1 MKIST
6 IHRQQTGFFSQQ
18 QLDMSYNQAVY
29 ADFLTKPFSPEA
41 FETQIQRK
49 KEVFS
54 SEKRDQLVQVLKKQ
68 YAGVETNA
76 AVAANIELLANQNTF
91 TVVTGHQMV
100 AMTGPLYFIYKIAH
114 VIRSAQ
120 ELKKRYPQYNFVPV
134 FWMASEDHDYDEVKS
149 FHLFNRTIT
158 WETAQTGPV
167 GRFEMKDWEP
177 VIEQLTELFKNHPD
191 SELMELLSVF
201 TGNQYTEAFRKLVNH
216 LVGRYGVVIIDGD
229 DAVLKRSFLPYMKKD
244 VQEQFSFNAITQTTD
259 QLIQRGGKQQIVP
272 REINLFYIE
281 KGVRERL
288 VAVGGHVEI
297 VGKGT
302 YLIPEILDWMERAPE
317 EFSPNV
323 SLRPLYQ
330 EVILPNL
337 CYVGGAGEINYWLQL
352 KSVFDRADVLFPLL
366 QTRNSMVWIDKNT
379 SEKMEKLHLEPADM
393 FKELHLL
400 NKEYLEANASDEV
413 DFSEL
418 DKQMEV
424 LKRVLNETTL
434 SIDPSLEAYAAAES
448 VRMEKQL
455 TQVKDRL
462 YKTVKGKHDKDL
474 KTLQQIKEKLFP
486 GNGLQERYTNFF
498 QLNPT
503 GNYSIVLDA
512 IVENAQPFNADFI
525 ILEEE

>member
-6 IHRQQTGFFSQQ
+6 INRQQTGFFSQQ

-29 ADFLTKPFSPEA
+29 ADFLAQPFSPEA
-41 FETQIQRK
+41 FKTQIQRK
-49 KEVFS
+49 KATFS
-54 SEKRDQLVQVLKKQ
+54 DEKRDQLVQALKKQ
-68 YAGVETNA
+68 YTGVEIHTT
-76 AVAANIELLANQNTF
+76 VAANIELLANPNTF

-114 VIRSAQ
+114 VIRSTE
-120 ELKKRYPQYNFVPV
+120 ELKKRYPQYNFVPI

-158 WETAQTGPV
+158 WETDQTGPV

-177 VIEQLTELFKNHPD
+177 VIAQLTDLFKNHPD
-191 SELMELLSVF
+191 SELMSLLDVF
-201 TGNQYTEAFRKLVNH
+201 KGIDYTEAFRKLVNH
-216 LVGRYGVVIIDGD
+216 LVGRYGVVIVDGD
-229 DAVLKRSFLPYMKKD
+229 DTVLKHSFLPYMKKE
-244 VQEQFSFNAITQTTD
+244 VQEQFSFKAITQTTD
-259 QLIQRGGKQQIVP
+259 ELVQRGGKQQIVP

-288 VAVGGHVEI
+288 IPIGDQVEI
-297 VGKGT
+297 AGKGT
-302 YLIPEILDWMERAPE
+302 YSVTEILEWMERTPE

-352 KSVFDRADVLFPLL
+352 KAVFDQAGVPFPLL
-366 QTRNSMVWIDKNT
+366 QTRNSALWIDKNT
-379 SEKMEKLHLEPADM
+379 AEKMEKLHLTPLDL

-424 LKRVLNETTL
+424 LRQLLNETTL

-474 KTLQQIKEKLFP
+474 KTIQQIKEKLFP

-498 QLNPT
+498 QLNPI
-503 GNYSIVLDA
+503 GNYSETLDA
-512 IVENAQPFNADFI
+512 IVRSTDPFNPDFSI
-525 ILEEE
+525 ITE

>member
-6 IHRQQTGFFSQQ
+6 INRQQTGFFSQQ

-29 ADFLTKPFSPEA
+29 ADFLVQPFSQEA

-49 KEVFS
+49 KVVFS
-54 SEKRDQLVQVLKKQ
+54 DEKREQLVQTLKKQ
-68 YAGVETNA
+68 YTGVEIHQT
-76 AVAANIELLANQNTF
+76 VETNIELLANSNTF

-114 VIRSAQ
+114 VIRSTE
-120 ELKKRYPQYNFVPV
+120 ELKKIHPEYNFVPI

-158 WETAQTGPV
+158 WETEQTGPV

-191 SELMELLSVF
+191 SELMNLLNGF
-201 TGNQYTEAFRKLVNH
+201 NGNHYAEAFRKLVNH

-229 DAVLKRSFLPYMKKD
+229 DAVLKRSFLPYMKKE
-244 VQEQFSFNAITQTTD
+244 VQEQFSFKAITQTTD

-281 KGVRERL
+281 KGIRERL
-288 VAVGGHVEI
+288 VANGEQIEI
-297 VGKGT
+297 TGKGT
-302 YLIPEILDWMERAPE
+302 YSVPEILEWMERAPE

-337 CYVGGAGEINYWLQL
+337 CYVGGAGELNYWLQL
-352 KSVFDRADVLFPLL
+352 KGVFDQAGVLFPLL
-366 QTRNSMVWIDKNT
+366 QTRNSALWVDKNT
-379 SEKMEKLHLEPADM
+379 AEKMEKLKVTPLDA
-393 FKELHLL
+393 FKELHIL

-418 DKQMEV
+418 DKQMDM
-424 LKRVLNETTL
+424 LKHLLHETTL

-503 GNYSIVLDA
+503 GNYSETLDA
-512 IVENAQPFNADFI
+512 IVENIQPFNADLI
-525 ILEEE
+525 ILEEK